1 MHSPSPDPEPTIP
14 APEPAPPAPSPAPA
28 PGLGQRLTVANIRTL
43 LLNHYTAPFEVI
55 FKTFRLGVSL
65 FLCGVVVMYGAHQL
79 LQPSL
84 IQELF
89 TLAGLL
95 LLGGGFLLAMLAQV
109 RMVIS
114 RLLKFFLDK

>member
-1 MHSPSPDPEPTIP
+1 MPEASST
-14 APEPAPPAPSPAPA
+14 ARS
-28 PGLGQRLTVANIRTL
+28 RLTLANIRTL

-65 FLCGVVVMYGAHQL
+65 FLCGVVVMYGAHAL
-79 LQPSL
+79 LLPSL
-84 IQELF
+84 SQELV

-95 LLGGGFLLAMLAQV
+95 LIGGGFVLAMLAQM